1 MAATHH
7 RPVNRGGRIGGL
19 AWRSA
24 IAASLIPGIFLAA
37 PSSGA
42 LLFFAPYAVVGAVL
56 VTRRPRNAVG
66 WLLLAAGWVYVFA
79 DRSIPSAGP
88 LIAGTASW
96 QDQLLAW
103 LGGWAAQAVFT
114 LFFAVTILFPEGRLP
129 VGRRGIAVR
138 LALGASAAMVV
149 LVAVLPRISVNAKDA
164 PDGIFAPNPYALL
177 HGDFW
182 DQVTPEALLFVAL
195 AMLVVGV
202 VLMGVR
208 LFRARDLERQQL
220 RWVMTSLA
228 LITLTIV
235 SAVVLG
241 SLFAGVGDLAW
252 YPVVLALPL
261 LPVAVGVAVL
271 RYRLYELDLIISRSI
286 SYLLLTALL
295 AGTYAAAVSLVQK
308 VFVQI
313 TGDRS
318 DAAIVI
324 STLLLASVFTPIRK
338 WLEAAVD
345 RRFKPVHDIPAA
357 AVAEAS
363 DGLTSV
369 SLHELADWE
378 TRMELIAQ
386 RVFDERQGAAVTRGA
401 ESMGDG

>member
-1 MAATHH
+1 M
-7 RPVNRGGRIGGL
+7 NRGPRIVGL

-56 VTRRPRNAVG
+56 VTRRPRNSVG
-66 WLLLAAGWVYVFA
+66 WLLLAAGWAYVFA
-79 DRSIPSAGP
+79 DRMIPSAGP

-96 QDQLLAW
+96 QEELLAW
-103 LGGWAAQAVFT
+103 LGGWSAQAVFAI
-114 LFFAVTILFPEGRLP
+114 FFAVTILFPEGRLP
-129 VGRRGIAVR
+129 GGGRGIAARV
-138 LALGASAAMVV
+138 ALVASAAMVV

-164 PDGIFAPNPYALL
+164 PNGIFAPNPYALL
-177 HGDFW
+177 RGDFW
-182 DQVTPEALLFVAL
+182 DEVPPEAPLIAAL
-195 AMLVVGV
+195 ALLVVGV

-241 SLFAGVGDLAW
+241 SLFAGTGDLVW
-252 YPVVLALPL
+252 YPVALALPL
-261 LPVAVGVAVL
+261 LPVAVGIAVL

-345 RRFKPVHDIPAA
+345 RRFKPVHDIPVA
-357 AVAEAS
+357 AVAGVEGGFAAAA
-363 DGLTSV
+363 
-369 SLHELADWE
+369 LADWE
-378 TRMELIAQ
+378 TRMELIAR
-386 RVFDERQGAAVTRGA
+386 RVFDEHQGAVVMRDA
-401 ESMGDG
+401 ESVADG